1 MGNYKEGYL
10 ELYLKK
16 DTPFTVIESLV
27 DLSYFDG
34 DFKNGKD
41 LRAERI
47 QRLKKNR
54 TEKFFEGNIENLHIE
69 LSPQIKGLDSTLNGM
84 IDLKGYAVY
93 SYCIDHYITDLK
105 MFEDLYCDDN
115 FTNGIGI
122 TAIKSALKKR
132 RFEKIFV
139 EVRVNSKRYYTEFD
153 DLIDFLRPFL
163 IENHPNKLGHVEDED
178 GYLRK
183 DFYLDSNL
191 FNKEMQKRKVVCEG
205 CIKSDVSWALEFSTR
220 VLTVTPVGP
229 DREIITEDL
238 TVDRDD
244 ITEVRE
250 LDTLINV
257 YANIIERVGDT
268 FETRGEKA
276 IEKFISK
283 QAEIAK
289 KYDAAKNAIY
299 SKYVQPY
306 LFANGLEGEYTWVLD
321 FETRK
326 ITITK

>member
-105 MFEDLYCDDN
+105 MFEDLYCDDT

-139 EVRVNSKRYYTEFD
+139 EVRVNSKRYNTEFD

-205 CIKSDVSWALEFSTR
+205 CR
-220 VLTVTPVGP
+220 
-229 DREIITEDL
+229 
-238 TVDRDD
+238 
-244 ITEVRE
+244 
-250 LDTLINV
+250 
-257 YANIIERVGDT
+257 
-268 FETRGEKA
+268 
-276 IEKFISK
+276 
-283 QAEIAK
+283 
-289 KYDAAKNAIY
+289 
-299 SKYVQPY
+299 KYVKNY
-306 LFANGLEGEYTWVLD
+306 DCDNYIYCSEAFARGVKKALTDKEFVKRLL
-321 FETRK
+321 K
-326 ITITK
+326 